1 MTFSCLTKNQAMAV
15 FHLVRLQTAPPLKVS
30 MVSKES
36 STTSGFWP
44 SLGLDGCLDEEEE
57 SFGLFMIKAPLNNF
71 RAKLPYHIRGL
82 RM

>member
-15 FHLVRLQTAPPLKVS
+15 FHLVRLPVPPLKVS

-71 RAKLPYHIRGL
+71 RAILSYHIRGL